1 MRVAAGISSE
11 LGGSQQ
17 ATCGI
22 DHRPYMGIP
31 MGVHP
36 ADHNRPVDSILVCHV
51 PTLSLAAYNS
61 RSPEPGPAVDR
72 TLKVQ
77 KSKLLLGHPAPR
89 FRSSPAGA
97 RSTDHDKGTKGQLRG
112 ESDPPPPSTPYKYE
126 CYEDCSS
133 CVVVIVGELLSDG

>member
-1 MRVAAGISSE
+1 MLRRENRILPSIPSGRPVARSRRYRSSE

-61 RSPEPGPAVDR
+61 KIP
-72 TLKVQ
+72 
-77 KSKLLLGHPAPR
+77 
-89 FRSSPAGA
+89 
-97 RSTDHDKGTKGQLRG
+97 
-112 ESDPPPPSTPYKYE
+112 
-126 CYEDCSS
+126 
-133 CVVVIVGELLSDG
+133 

>member
-1 MRVAAGISSE
+1 MPGQSGTVAASPFHPDPPDPTPRFHRGDQLRVAAGISSE
-11 LGGSQQ
+11 LGGSQE

-61 RSPEPGPAVDR
+61 RSPEPGPAADR
-72 TLKVQ
+72 TLKAQ

-89 FRSSPAGA
+89 FRSPSGGQVD
-97 RSTDHDKGTKGQLRG
+97 RS
-112 ESDPPPPSTPYKYE
+112 
-126 CYEDCSS
+126 
-133 CVVVIVGELLSDG
+133 